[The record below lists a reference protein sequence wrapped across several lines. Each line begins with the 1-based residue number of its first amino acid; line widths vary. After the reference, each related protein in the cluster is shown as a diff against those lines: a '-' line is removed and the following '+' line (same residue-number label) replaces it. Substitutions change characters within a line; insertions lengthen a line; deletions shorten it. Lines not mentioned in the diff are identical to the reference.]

1 VTLTFTR
8 LPNSPTSLGL
18 LGEFVSRFSPFDD
31 FEFRMMISTL
41 MYQLETQN
49 HVVAG
54 LDDRMVGYLGW
65 IKTTREKAEAW
76 HNQDAQL
83 LPAFENSDAIA
94 VTVLTVERPAYILP
108 LIKHAKTLSPGYSVY
123 WKRHAP
129 DGSLM
134 AKRSVKKK
142 A

>member
-1 VTLTFTR
+1 MTLTFTM

-18 LGEFVSRFSPFDD
+18 LSEFVSRSAPFDD
-31 FEFRMMISTL
+31 FEFRMMINSL

-49 HVVAG
+49 HIVAG

-83 LPAFENSDAIA
+83 LPALEGSNAIA
-94 VTVLTVERPAYILP
+94 VTILTVEQPAYIFP
-108 LIKHAKTLSPGYSVY
+108 LIKHAKTLCPGYSVY

-129 DGSLM
+129 DGKLI